1 MYRNIGISKE
11 EAEKGEED
19 NVTVGPTVCT
29 SDVVPQIHGTNY
41 KTNTIKFDFGIGP
54 GGGGGGG
61 LLGSIFAGYGL
72 LASQSPY
79 PIIVYFVANNRP
91 HLSHF

>member
-54 GGGGGGG
+54 GGGGGGYLG
-61 LLGSIFAGYGL
+61 QFLLGMGCWPLRAPTPL
-72 LASQSPY
+72 
-79 PIIVYFVANNRP
+79 
-91 HLSHF
+91 